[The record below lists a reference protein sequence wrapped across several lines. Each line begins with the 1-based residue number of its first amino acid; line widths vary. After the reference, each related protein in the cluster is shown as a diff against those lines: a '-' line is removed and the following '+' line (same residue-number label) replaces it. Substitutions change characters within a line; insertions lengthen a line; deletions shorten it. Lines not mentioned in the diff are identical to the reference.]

1 MPLDRKDVLL
11 RAAYDLLT
19 RSEYSTFVTEAACI
33 QVRYDE
39 ANCDGYCLR
48 EDIADALG
56 ITKDMDPIPLE
67 AEDESD

>member
-1 MPLDRKDVLL
+1 MPNDRKDVLL

-19 RSEYSTFVTEAACI
+19 RSEYGTFVEEAATI
-33 QVRYDE
+33 EVRYDG

-56 ITKDMDPIPLE
+56 ITKDTDPIPLE
-67 AEDESD
+67 AEEAE